1 MVLTAW
7 RFGPGSSARI
17 RIRRELG
24 IPQEALVVGM
34 IASWQPVK
42 IYQGFMAAAAM
53 LAKQRPDVHFV
64 CAGRRVA
71 FDNPEAAAVVPDA
84 IRAQEH
90 LLGERRGIAA
100 LNAAFDVAVNA
111 SRAEAFPNVVGEAMA
126 CGVPMVVTDVGDSA
140 WILDGNGEVVFRY
153 RRTLGPWLRRCCPF
167 IDVAPAERQALGQ
180 RGRQRIGLFFGN
192 RPS

>member
-1 MVLTAW
+1 
-7 RFGPGSSARI
+7 
-17 RIRRELG
+17 
-24 IPQEALVVGM
+24 M

-42 IYQGFMAAAAM
+42 NHQGFMAAAAM

-84 IRAQEH
+84 IRAQVH
-90 LLGERRGIAA
+90 LLGERRDIAA

-111 SRAEAFPNVVGEAMA
+111 SHAEAFPNVVGEAMA

-140 WILDGNGEVVFRY
+140 WILDGNGEVVPPGDAGALAQAL
-153 RRTLGPWLRRCCPF
+153 THLLMLR
-167 IDVAPAERQALGQ
+167 PAERQALGQ
-180 RGRQRIGLFFGN
+180 RGRQRIVENFSLETVAE
-192 RPS
+192 RYLCEWSKLCASPV